1 MGYIASFILG
11 MLFMKQVSEDT
22 RSNLRECEE
31 TLIRIRANKA
41 ALNRLIIK
49 TIRQM
54 YLDGT
59 LKDVLT
65 GDQDDDFEPNYNDI
79 LEEAKQNFL
88 KDVELSK

>member
-11 MLFMKQVSEDT
+11 MLFMKQASEDT
-22 RSNLRECEE
+22 RRNLRECEE
-31 TLIRIRANKA
+31 SLIRIRANKA

-65 GDQDDDFEPNYNDI
+65 GDQDDFEPNYNDI
-79 LEEAKQNFL
+79 LEEAKQSFL